1 MEDLFN
7 NIDQSVAHMRF
18 GAFLTPYFE
27 GLYKAGL
34 RDPDQAAAD

>member
-7 NIDQSVAHMRF
+7 NIDQS
-18 GAFLTPYFE
+18 FLTPYFE